1 MANSRYLMAALLTF
15 LTLVLASCSS
25 GKSEAVTA
33 IETYIQ
39 ALGDKDVDQISTVS
53 CAEWEPNALL
63 EIDSFTAV
71 DSKIENLACEETS
84 QDGQDVLVNCTGVI
98 ALDYDGE
105 AQEIDLSNR
114 TYVARQVGG
123 EWLMCGYH

>member
-1 MANSRYLMAALLTF
+1 MANSRNLMATVLIF
-15 LTLVLASCSS
+15 LTLVLSSCSS

-39 ALGDKDVDQISTVS
+39 ALGDKDVNQISTVS
-53 CAEWEPNALL
+53 CADWEPNALL
-63 EIDSFTAV
+63 EIDSLTGV
-71 DSKIENLACEETS
+71 GSKIENLVCEENGGEG
-84 QDGQDVLVNCTGVI
+84 DDVFVTCTGII

-105 AQEIDLSNR
+105 AQQIDLSTR